1 MVLLEDYTYPH
12 YGIPSEETKQAI
24 RMCARLEGMIT
35 DPVYEGKSMQ
45 GMIDLIQK
53 GLFPEGSRILYAHL
67 GGAPAINGYGYTF
80 RNG

>member
-1 MVLLEDYTYPH
+1 
-12 YGIPSEETKQAI
+12 
-24 RMCARLEGMIT
+24 MCARLEGMIT
-35 DPVYEGKSMQ
+35 DLVYKGKSMQ

-67 GGAPAINGYGYTF
+67 GGAPAINGYSHTF